1 MHICNTF
8 LTRSQV
14 KKSVLQVHFYYV
26 KCIIYLSEIVLDLL
40 FES

>member
-26 KCIIYLSEIVLDLL
+26 KCISISEVVLD
-40 FES
+40 